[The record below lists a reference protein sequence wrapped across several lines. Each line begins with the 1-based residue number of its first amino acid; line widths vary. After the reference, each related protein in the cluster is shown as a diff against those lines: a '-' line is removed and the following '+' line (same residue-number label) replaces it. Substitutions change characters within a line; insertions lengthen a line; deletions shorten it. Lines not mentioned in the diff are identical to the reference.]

1 MSTGQLSSQVL
12 ASPTA
17 RVADPY
23 LVAIANQ
30 KGGCGKSLISMG
42 LGAVTA
48 DANGRAFLVD
58 IDEQSTTAEVA
69 ERAERAGTTLP
80 FDYTADT
87 DPDHLAKLRKVR
99 GVDMVFIDCPG
110 SLEGREILRK
120 VLTQIDFVIIPYVHD
135 PFYLTPT
142 RRTAAIC
149 AEMGVPHAALINRV
163 DTRRGGGV
171 SLLEDAQ
178 AVLDKLRV
186 PRFRSFVREY
196 VAHQQAHVEGLMIT
210 QYRGDKNAVH
220 ACEDIRRVHT
230 ELLLRLQPRQ
240 GM

>member
-1 MSTGQLSSQVL
+1 MNSGQLSSHVL
-12 ASPTA
+12 TSRSA
-17 RVADPY
+17 RIAEPD
-23 LVAIANQ
+23 LIAIANQ
-30 KGGCGKSLISMG
+30 KGGCGKSLLSMG
-42 LGAVTA
+42 LAAVTA

-58 IDEQSTTAEVA
+58 VDEQSTTAEVA
-69 ERAERAGTTLP
+69 ERAEKAGTTLP

-87 DPDHLAKLRKVR
+87 DPDHLARLRKVR
-99 GVDMVFIDCPG
+99 GVDMILVDCPG
-110 SLEGREILRK
+110 SLEGREILRR
-120 VLTQIDFVIIPYVHD
+120 VLKQADFVIIPYLHD

-149 AEMGVPHAALINRV
+149 AEQGVPHCVLINRI

-171 SLLEDAQ
+171 AMLEDAM
-178 AVLDKLRV
+178 ATIDKLKL

-196 VAHQQAHVEGLMIT
+196 IAHSQAHVEGLMIT

-230 ELLLRLQPRQ
+230 ELLIQLPRQ
-240 GM
+240 GV

>member
-1 MSTGQLSSQVL
+1 MSTGQLTSEVL
-12 ASPTA
+12 TGQPA
-17 RVADPY
+17 RISEPY
-23 LVAIANQ
+23 VVAIANQ
-30 KGGCGKSLISMG
+30 KGGCGKSLLSMG
-42 LGAVTA
+42 LAAVTA

-69 ERAERAGTTLP
+69 ERAEKLGNELP

-87 DPDHLAKLRKVR
+87 NPANLAKLRKIR
-99 GVDMVFIDCPG
+99 GVDMILVDCPG
-110 SLEGREILRK
+110 SLEGHEILHK
-120 VLTQIDFVIIPYVHD
+120 VLEQADFVIIPYMHD

-149 AEMGVPHAALINRV
+149 AEQGVPHRVLINKI

-171 SLLEDAQ
+171 ALLENAM
-178 AVLDKLRV
+178 ATIDKLHL

-196 VAHQQAHVEGLMIT
+196 VAHSQAHVEGLMIT

-230 ELLLRLQPRQ
+230 ELLMQLPKK
-240 GM
+240 GA